1 MTWAIGLGVLAAAGW
16 GVAIVLRGG
25 LSVQRAKT
33 AKWEERFKGADYDR
47 NFLTDECVKFIERA
61 TKAEDEVMRL
71 QGRLRAYE
79 IAGSATMKGR
89 AN

>member
-1 MTWAIGLGVLAAAGW
+1 MSWLLAAAGW

-25 LSVQRAKT
+25 LSVSRRRVAKR
-33 AKWEERFKGADYDR
+33 KDRFERADYDR
-47 NFLTDECVKFIERA
+47 NFLTEECVKFIERA
-61 TKAEDEVMRL
+61 TKAEDQVMHL

-79 IAGSATMKGR
+79 MAESSRMRGR

>member
-1 MTWAIGLGVLAAAGW
+1 VSWLLAAAGW

-25 LSVQRAKT
+25 LSVQRART
-33 AKWEERFKGADYDR
+33 AKWKTRFERADYDR
-47 NFLTDECVKFIERA
+47 NFLTEECVKFIERA

-71 QGRLRAYE
+71 AGRLRAYE
-79 IAGSATMKGR
+79 MADSERRRGR